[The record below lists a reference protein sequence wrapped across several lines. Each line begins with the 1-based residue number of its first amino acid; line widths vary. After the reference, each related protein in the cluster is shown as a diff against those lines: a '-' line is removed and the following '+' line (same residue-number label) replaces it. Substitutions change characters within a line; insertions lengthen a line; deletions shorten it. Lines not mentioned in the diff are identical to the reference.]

1 MDKIN
6 SGASHIITEIP
17 NTEMKNVRNTKES
30 EADKI
35 NSGSPESAI
44 DIITWTARNTRDN
57 QMS

>member
-1 MDKIN
+1 
-6 SGASHIITEIP
+6 
-17 NTEMKNVRNTKES
+17 MKSIGNIRES